1 MVPRGSAE
9 EEWVTTKKVEIVTT
23 KNVERK
29 IQRQVVL
36 EDGRVVE
43 EEIPTVTVD
52 TTEDKQT
59 FETDQDEERNLE
71 GEGNTRLASRFD
83 TSGGVLVGDKFTSV
97 KKVNDVRENLV
108 KTEAMQNLGDIRN
121 RVGIRLIHIFIH
133 LDCIFQDITK
143 VLDERDD
150 IRKYIRSREGP
161 NQQVKKSI
169 SQYGVNCVKFKIIIS
184 LPVSTVIVFIL

>member
-1 MVPRGSAE
+1 MTRSQCYGLRMSSSVVQYHTGGGKSLQPRGSAE

-71 GEGNTRLASRFD
+71 GEGNTKLASKFD

-97 KKVNDVRENLV
+97 KKINDVKENLV
-108 KTEAMQNLGDIRN
+108 KTEAMQDLGNLRSK
-121 RVGIRLIHIFIH
+121 VGIGYMY
-133 LDCIFQDITK
+133 T
-143 VLDERDD
+143 
-150 IRKYIRSREGP
+150 
-161 NQQVKKSI
+161 
-169 SQYGVNCVKFKIIIS
+169 
-184 LPVSTVIVFIL
+184 IVMSAGYSGL